1 MNISRGRLYSL
12 LLLLSAGGYF
22 WLLVSN
28 DSSKIFGW
36 NGCLFRFLFHIPCPS
51 CGTTRAVHA
60 VFQGEWLQS
69 LYYNPLG
76 ILLVVLM
83 VVVPVWIVIDL
94 LKGSSSFLHAYRLI
108 EKKLQRWPYAIIGI
122 LAILINWIWN
132 LVKYT

>member
-12 LLLLSAGGYF
+12 LLLLSAGGYL
-22 WLLVSN
+22 WLL
-28 DSSKIFGW
+28 
-36 NGCLFRFLFHIPCPS
+36 
-51 CGTTRAVHA
+51 TTRAVRA